1 MAIPSLILDA
11 VSGHLDQLE
20 RRMSGKEYSRE
31 RKLLVFQRENED
43 IWDIRGR
50 SPMYVVKYLEECCRS
65 YE

>member
-31 RKLLVFQRENED
+31 RKLLVFQ
-43 IWDIRGR
+43 
-50 SPMYVVKYLEECCRS
+50 
-65 YE
+65 